1 VTQLALALVSRQNI
15 ISHWLHA
22 VATHQSDRRGLLTP
36 VGRQSS
42 LRALP
47 VPDARSHSG
56 ICTVRRKLEL
66 GIIDSNWFGM
76 ANRKPTGSDSA
87 VVTSSGRFNR
97 GHGTK
102 PCSRLFSV
110 SFCGSV
116 FAQVY

>member
-1 VTQLALALVSRQNI
+1 MEAECYHVGSEFQTTGA
-15 ISHWLHA
+15 
-22 VATHQSDRRGLLTP
+22 ATW
-36 VGRQSS
+36 
-42 LRALP
+42 
-47 VPDARSHSG
+47 
-56 ICTVRRKLEL
+56 KLEL
-66 GIIDSNWFGM
+66 GIIDSNRFDGRINSNRFGM
-76 ANRKPTGSDSA
+76 ANRKPTGFDSA